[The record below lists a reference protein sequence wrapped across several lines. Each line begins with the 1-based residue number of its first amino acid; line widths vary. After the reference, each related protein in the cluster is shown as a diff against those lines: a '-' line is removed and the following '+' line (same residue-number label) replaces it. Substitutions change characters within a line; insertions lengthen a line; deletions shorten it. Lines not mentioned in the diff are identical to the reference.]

1 MENVGAMAAYGVDP
15 HFWTGRKVFVTGH
28 TGFKGAWLSFRLL
41 GLGAKVSGFALP
53 PATEP
58 NLFESLGLAKGMQ
71 HSLGDIRDA
80 ESLNAAI
87 TEAQPEVVFHLAAQ
101 ALVRPAFDDPV
112 GTFATNVMGTVNLL
126 QALRDVPMLKAIVV
140 VTSDKVYDN
149 REWSWGY
156 RETDALGG
164 REPYGS
170 SKACCEHV
178 VESFAR
184 SYFRPGENGPGI
196 ASLRAGNVIGGG
208 DWASDR
214 LIPDAVRAFLKGSPL
229 RLRNP
234 AAVRPWQHV
243 LEPLEAY
250 LDMAQRLSAT
260 PADWSGAWNVGPAA
274 ESARPVSWIAER
286 LCALWGNGA
295 RWEAANGNQPY
306 EARLLHVDSSKLSA
320 AAGYRPTWPIETA
333 LDHTIAWYRVARERG
348 DLRALSQRQVEQFL
362 EERAA

>member
-1 MENVGAMAAYGVDP
+1 MAAYGVDP
-15 HFWTGRKVFVTGH
+15 DFWAGRRVFVTGH
-28 TGFKGAWLSFRLL
+28 TGFKGAWLLFRLL
-41 GLGAKVSGFALP
+41 GLGARVSGYALS

-58 NLFESLGLAKGMQ
+58 NLFESLGLASDIQ

-80 ESLNAAI
+80 ESLAA
-87 TEAQPEVVFHLAAQ
+87 TVAAAKPEIVFHLAAQ

-112 GTFATNVMGTVNLL
+112 GTFATNVMGTANLL
-126 QALRDVPMLKAIVV
+126 QALRDTRGLKAVV
-140 VTSDKVYDN
+140 VITSDKVYDN
-149 REWSWGY
+149 REWPWGY
-156 RETDALGG
+156 RESDALGG

-178 VESFAR
+178 VEAFAR
-184 SYFRPGENGPGI
+184 SYFRPTEGGPGI

-214 LIPDAVRAFLKGSPL
+214 LIPDAVRAFAKGNPL

-234 AAVRPWQHV
+234 AAIRPWQHV

-250 LDMAQRLSAT
+250 LDMAQRLSVA
-260 PADWSGAWNVGPAA
+260 PADWSCAWNVGPAA

-286 LCALWGNGA
+286 LCALWGEDA
-295 RWEAANGNQPY
+295 RWECSHGNQPY
-306 EARLLHVDSSKLSA
+306 EARLLHVDSSKLSGA
-320 AAGYRPTWPIETA
+320 TGYRPTWPIETA
-333 LDHTIAWYRVARERG
+333 LEHTVTWYRVARERG
-348 DLRALSQRQVEQFL
+348 DLRAVSQRQVEQFI

>member
-1 MENVGAMAAYGVDP
+1 MAAYGVDAD
-15 HFWTGRKVFVTGH
+15 FWAGRRVFVTGH
-28 TGFKGAWLSFRLL
+28 TGFKGAWLTFRLL
-41 GLGAKVSGFALP
+41 GLGAKVTGFALP

-58 NLFESLGLAKGMQ
+58 NLFESLGLADGMQ
-71 HSLGDIRDA
+71 HVPGDIRDA
-80 ESLNAAI
+80 ESLSTAVAA
-87 TEAQPEVVFHLAAQ
+87 AQPEVVLHLAAQ
-101 ALVRPAFDDPV
+101 ALVRPSFDDPV

-126 QALRDVPMLKAIVV
+126 QALRDVSTLKAIVAI
-140 VTSDKVYDN
+140 TSDKVYDN
-149 REWSWGY
+149 REWPWGY
-156 RETDALGG
+156 RESDALGG
-164 REPYGS
+164 REPYGG

-178 VESFAR
+178 VEAFAR
-184 SYFRPGENGPGI
+184 SYFRPAEGGPGI

-214 LIPDAVRAFLKGSPL
+214 LIPDAVRAFTKGNPL

-250 LDMAQRLSAT
+250 LDMAQRLAAT

-274 ESARPVSWIAER
+274 ENARPVSWIAEQ
-286 LCALWGNGA
+286 LCQLWGDGA
-295 RWEAANGNQPY
+295 RWEVANGNQPY
-306 EARLLHVDSSKLSA
+306 EARLLHVDSGKLSA

-333 LDHTIAWYRVARERG
+333 LANTVTWYRVARERG
-348 DLRALSQRQVEQFL
+348 DLRTLSQHQVEQFL